1 MFARDIYMRS
11 NYILGGYFEMLFS
24 GWKRK
29 ESPNMLFVW
38 YEELKQDQRSQVIRM
53 MDHIGHRLKEEKVT
67 ELCEAM
73 TFSNYKNISSL
84 NARGD
89 RVKEG
94 EGDFTRKGVVGDWV
108 NYFDADLNQLWD
120 GWIRENLASIG
131 ITEEK
136 IMEYFSLV

>member
-11 NYILGGYFEMLFS
+11 NYILGGYFEMLRS

-53 MDHIGHRLKEEKVT
+53 MDHIGHRLTEEKVT

-73 TFSNYKNISSL
+73 AFSNYKNISSL

-108 NYFDADLNQLWD
+108 NYFDGDLNQLWD